1 MTAIEG
7 LVESEQRKKRRSK
20 MKNLPT
26 ICSAIALCLLLAL
39 CLTLTSC
46 AGSKSKTDQ
55 NNQPE
60 SATLTEEE
68 KATERK
74 HILKTADDTL
84 LELYKHE
91 PTAKDVLEK
100 AYGYAVFSNT
110 GYNIILYVGGKGRGV
125 AFKNSDK
132 KPIFMTMLNAGTG
145 PGVGY
150 DEYRQILMFSSE
162 TLFKQFIT
170 VGLNASAS
178 ANVTLKMGGVGV
190 DESGVITLVPGVS
203 IYQIN
208 DKGIDIQA
216 DWGGM
221 KYFKDSDLN

>member
-1 MTAIEG
+1 
-7 LVESEQRKKRRSK
+7 

-26 ICSAIALCLLLAL
+26 IFSFTALFLLLAL
-39 CLTLTSC
+39 CLLLTSC
-46 AGSKSKTDQ
+46 AGLKSRTDQ
-55 NNQPE
+55 DNQPE
-60 SATLTEEE
+60 SATLSEEE
-68 KATERK
+68 KAKERK

-84 LELYKHE
+84 TELYKHV
-91 PTAKDVLEK
+91 PKAKDVLEK

-110 GYNIILYVGGKGRGV
+110 GYNIILYVGGKGKGV

-150 DEYRQILMFSSE
+150 DEYRQVLIFSSE
-162 TLFKQFIT
+162 MLFKQFTT
-170 VGLNASAS
+170 VGMNASAS
-178 ANVTLKMGGVGV
+178 ANVTIKMGAVEV

-203 IYQIN
+203 LYQIN

>member
-1 MTAIEG
+1 
-7 LVESEQRKKRRSK
+7 

-26 ICSAIALCLLLAL
+26 IFSFTALFLLLAL
-39 CLTLTSC
+39 CLLLTSC
-46 AGSKSKTDQ
+46 AGLKSRTDQ
-55 NNQPE
+55 DNQPE

-68 KATERK
+68 KAKERK

-84 LELYKHE
+84 PELYKHV
-91 PTAKDVLEK
+91 PKAKDVLEK

-110 GYNIILYVGGKGRGV
+110 GYNIILYVGGKGKGV

-132 KPIFMTMLNAGTG
+132 KPIFMTMLNVGTG

-150 DEYRQILMFSSE
+150 DEYRQVLIFSSE
-162 TLFKQFIT
+162 MLFKQFTTIGMNT
-170 VGLNASAS
+170 SAS
-178 ANVTLKMGGVGV
+178 ANVTIKMGDVEV
-190 DESGVITLVPGVS
+190 DESGAMTLVPGES
-203 IYQIN
+203 LYQIN